1 MANFNFGIDCPNK
14 ESAEKLRG
22 FIGSLDFFQDELEA
36 DEERVSLISKQ
47 GLLEE
52 LKKYASENS
61 MELSIEVWPEGMDW
75 DDAEDSGD
83 IELFNFN

>member
-1 MANFNFGIDCPNK
+1 MVHQQAINL
-14 ESAEKLRG
+14 LRLEYLG
-22 FIGSLDFFQDELEA
+22 FDREFIESLDFFQDELDA

-83 IELFNFN
+83 IELFNYS

>member
-1 MANFNFGIDCPNK
+1 MANFNFGIDCPNE

-22 FIGSLDFFQDELEA
+22 FIGSLDFFQDELDA
-36 DEERVSLISKQ
+36 YEERVSLISKQ

>member
-1 MANFNFGIDCPNK
+1 MVHGQAINL
-14 ESAEKLRG
+14 LRLAYWG
-22 FIGSLDFFQDELEA
+22 FDREFIESLDFFQDELDA

>member
-1 MANFNFGIDCPNK
+1 MANFNIGIDCPS
-14 ESAEKLRG
+14 EDSAEKLRE
-22 FIGSLDFFQDELEA
+22 FIESLDFFQDELDA

-52 LKKYASENS
+52 LKKYASEKS
-61 MELSIEVWPEGMDW
+61 MELSREVWPEGMEW

>member
-1 MANFNFGIDCPNK
+1 MANFNFGIDCPNE

-22 FIGSLDFFQDELEA
+22 FIESLDFFQDELDA

-61 MELSIEVWPEGMDW
+61 MELSIEVWPEGMEW
-75 DDAEDSGD
+75 DYAGDSGD

>member
-1 MANFNFGIDCPNK
+1 MANFNFGIDCPNE

-22 FIGSLDFFQDELEA
+22 FIGSLDFFQDELDA

-75 DDAEDSGD
+75 DAAEDSGD